1 MLSVQITPRR
11 KKYVSFIEDTIPN
24 KGGFFCKVYEDPN
37 GEFESD
43 CFTIHNY
50 EVKNT
55 ETKTDKLKLAYK
67 IATNKVK
74 TMYKKEVSKYMYR

>member
-24 KGGFFCKVYEDPN
+24 KGGFFCKVYDDPN

-43 CFTIHNY
+43 CFTIFKCIIYNIIDITQ
-50 EVKNT
+50 EFL
-55 ETKTDKLKLAYK
+55 KTLSK
-67 IATNKVK
+67 K
-74 TMYKKEVSKYMYR
+74 TTAFIYII

>member
-11 KKYVSFIEDTIPN
+11 KKYVSFIEDTVPN

-55 ETKTDKLKLAYK
+55 ETKRTA
-67 IATNKVK
+67 
-74 TMYKKEVSKYMYR
+74 

>member
-1 MLSVQITPRR
+1 MFHLLKILYQI
-11 KKYVSFIEDTIPN
+11 KVA
-24 KGGFFCKVYEDPN
+24 FFCKVYEDPN

-74 TMYKKEVSKYMYR
+74 TMYQKEVSKYMYR